1 MQTPQ
6 QEPTDVECS
15 WDGCP
20 SHQTFTPARAITV
33 HWPRA
38 IQKVR
43 YFHSTECLS
52 SWAQS
57 FPSGLLITGEDSVN
71 V

>member
-1 MQTPQ
+1 MQ
-6 QEPTDVECS
+6 ESIEVFCS

-20 SHQTFTPARAITV
+20 SHQTLTPHRALTL

-38 IQKVR
+38 IDKVR
-43 YFHSTECLS
+43 YFHSTECLAA
-52 SWAQS
+52 WASS
-57 FPSGLLITGEDSVN
+57 FPSGLLITGEDALN